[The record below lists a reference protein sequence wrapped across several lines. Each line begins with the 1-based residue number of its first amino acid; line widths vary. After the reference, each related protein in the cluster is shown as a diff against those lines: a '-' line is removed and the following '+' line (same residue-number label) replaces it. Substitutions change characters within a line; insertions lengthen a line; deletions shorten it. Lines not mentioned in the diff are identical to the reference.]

1 MPFTRPKLSE
11 IVDRIDSDFLSR
23 ITDSGLLLRRS
34 VLNIIARVYAGAV
47 HLLYGFLD
55 FQSKQL
61 FATTADSTGLDIIGN
76 EFGIAR
82 DSASKAIG
90 GGTSTGTNGITA
102 PAGSV
107 LISGDGN
114 RYLTD
119 ADATIETGSTL
130 LTYTAE
136 TANSDSNDIAG
147 ITLTF
152 VNPIA
157 GINTNVTVDSS
168 GITDGDDAETDDDYR
183 ERILQRKRQAP
194 HGGAEFDYEV
204 WAKEVAGVT
213 RAWSLPLFNGIGTI
227 GLTFVRDNDTSIIPS
242 ASELT
247 EVEDYIIS
255 HDDPATGKQVGIPV
269 TAQPGLF
276 VFAPTEL
283 EVDFEIQIDPNS
295 ASVQN
300 SVTNELI
307 DLILR
312 DGGAG
317 QTLRLSRIS
326 EAISLATGEIRH
338 VLDSPVADVTATTQQ
353 VHVLGTITFTTLT

>member
-23 ITDSGLLLRRS
+23 ITDSNLLLRRS
-34 VLNIIARVYAGAV
+34 ILNIIARVYAGAV

-76 EFGIAR
+76 EFAIAR
-82 DSASKAIG
+82 DSASKATG
-90 GGTSTGTNGITA
+90 GGTATGTNAVVI
-102 PAGSV
+102 PAGSILV
-107 LISGDGN
+107 SGDGN

-119 ADATIETGSTL
+119 AAATIATGSAL
-130 LTYTAE
+130 LTFTAE

-168 GITDGDDAETDDDYR
+168 GITGGDDEETDDDYR

-194 HGGAEFDYEV
+194 HGGNELDYEV

-213 RAWSLPLFNGIGTI
+213 RSWSFPLFNGVGTV

-242 ASELT
+242 ATELT

-255 HDDPATGKQVGIPV
+255 HDDPATGTQVGIPV
-269 TAQPGLF
+269 TAEPGLL
-276 VFAPTEL
+276 VFAPAEL
-283 EVDFEIQIDPNS
+283 EVNFEIQLNPNS
-295 ASVQN
+295 ASVQTA
-300 SVTNELI
+300 VTNELT

-317 QTLRLSRIS
+317 QTLRLSRMG

-338 VLDSPVADVTATTQQ
+338 ILDSPAADVTATNQQ
-353 VHVLGTITFTTLT
+353 VHVLGTITFTTLA